1 MILRK
6 LQSAPEKMIPVAMM
20 FVSVGTMLL
29 VIGIVWHKPLIHS
42 APGTDWNDFLRGFA
56 LGIAIVF
63 EIAGLVIALAAARA
77 KKAIGTAPAPRP

>member
-6 LQSAPEKMIPVAMM
+6 LQSSPEKMIPVAMM
-20 FVSVGTMLL
+20 FVSVGMMLL
-29 VIGIVWHKPLIHS
+29 VLGIVWHKPLIHS

-63 EIAGLVIALAAARA
+63 EITGLAIALAAARA
-77 KKAIGTAPAPRP
+77 KKATETAAAPLA